1 VRDAVVAKH
10 PEVRQAMKEL
20 GGSDAADEF
29 AVDGR
34 HKDVVRDFLNQLK
47 KFGDRPS
54 QSPKEG
60 ETSEESAEAR
70 Q

>member
-1 VRDAVVAKH
+1 M
-10 PEVRQAMKEL
+10 RQMNLPWTA
-20 GGSDAADEF
+20 G
-29 AVDGR
+29 